1 MENSR
6 IDPNSFN
13 KGISL
18 EQQILILQKSCEEQ
32 FLLIEEQNKII
43 KKFIEQQYRS
53 QNIISKLLSNY

>member
-18 EQQILILQKSCEEQ
+18 EQQILILQGNCEKQ
-32 FLLIEEQNKII
+32 FLLIEKQNKII